1 MNETWSIS
9 FWIALVV
16 AILLLAFFL
25 LGVAF
30 AGDGEGRAFAV
41 LLTIACVLWIFLP
54 WGIFVTGGDDYHK
67 FKPKTGVVAE
77 LGKRLVS
84 KDKGMEEKIV
94 IRFEGDPQEYGVSD
108 TRAGLLKV
116 GDTATVKCKR
126 SYQFASQSGYDCRWV
141 SRTPKAAN

>member
-9 FWIALVV
+9 FWISLIV
-16 AILLLAFFL
+16 AILLLAFFC
-25 LGVAF
+25 LGMKY
-30 AGDGEGRAFAV
+30 GDDGEGRFFAAILAV
-41 LLTIACVLWIFLP
+41 ACIFWIFLP
-54 WGIFVTGGDDYHK
+54 WGIFVTGGTDYHK
-67 FKPKTGVVAE
+67 YKPKTGVVAE
-77 LGKRLVS
+77 LGKRMVS

-94 IRFEGDPQEYGVSD
+94 IRFKDDPQEYGVSD

-126 SYQFASQSGYDCRWV
+126 SYQFASESGYDCRWV

>member
-1 MNETWSIS
+1 MNETWSIA

-16 AILLLAFFL
+16 CILLIAFFG
-25 LGVAF
+25 LGVAVTK
-30 AGDGEGRAFAV
+30 GEEGRPMLA
-41 LLTIACVLWIFLP
+41 LLLVACIFWLFLP
-54 WGIFVTGGDDYHK
+54 WGIFVTGGTDYHK

-77 LGKRLVS
+77 VGKRMVA

-108 TRAGLLKV
+108 TRAGLLKA

-126 SYQFASQSGYDCRWV
+126 SYQFASESGYDCRWV
-141 SRTPKAAN
+141 SRTPKGN